1 MVVGEGFINHQEHD
15 AGEEGQGQDDQ
26 NRHLEGGQTLVSVC
40 KSNKGGL
47 WVCGLYTV
55 CETGLG

>member
-26 NRHLEGGQTLVSVC
+26 DRHLEGGHTPVSVC
-40 KSNKGGL
+40 
-47 WVCGLYTV
+47 VCV
-55 CETGLG
+55 CVCARAIKKDCEYVV